1 MNELQKTQFRIAENV
16 RQQRQLKRWSQKQLA
31 KEIGVS
37 QAHVSAIENMR
48 CESLSLDTLHS
59 LAKVFNLP
67 FSCILGTSDAML
79 YRENKNLHEWSDFLR
94 EQLSIRLKKRE
105 VK

>member
-16 RQQRQLKRWSQKQLA
+16 RQQRTLKGWSQKELA
-31 KEIGVS
+31 KRIGVS
-37 QAHVSAIENMR
+37 QAHVSDIENMR
-48 CESLSLDTLHS
+48 SESLSLDTLHS
-59 LAKVFNLP
+59 LAKVFNLQ
-67 FSCILGTSDAML
+67 FSCIFSASDAML

-94 EQLSIRLKKRE
+94 EQLGIRLKKRE